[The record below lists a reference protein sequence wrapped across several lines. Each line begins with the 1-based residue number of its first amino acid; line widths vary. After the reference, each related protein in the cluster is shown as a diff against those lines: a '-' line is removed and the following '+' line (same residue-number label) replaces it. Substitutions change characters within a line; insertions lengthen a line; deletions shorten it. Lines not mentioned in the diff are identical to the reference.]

1 MLKKTSRSSLK
12 QVVRDIG
19 EVARF
24 LWERGWAERNAGN
37 LSVDITDITPE
48 SRGTREQLHKING
61 RMTPLELAGRTFYVT
76 ATGSKF
82 RETASDPEENLLM
95 IRIAGDLR
103 GYRILGD
110 RGGGVTRPT
119 SELATHLRIHG
130 FLRKRG
136 LPQKAVLHTH
146 PIYLI
151 ALTHL
156 KAYGSEKAVNRL
168 LWMMH
173 PEVKVVL
180 PEGVGLVPYRCP
192 GTSLLAEATLKS
204 LKDHRVVLWE
214 KHGCAAIGR
223 DIWEAFDLVD
233 TVNKAAQAFFLCRMA
248 GYEPEGLNAR
258 QLRELERLW
267 STNSSR

>member
-1 MLKKTSRSSLK
+1 MKKRTSASPLK
-12 QVVRDIG
+12 QIVRDIA
-19 EVARF
+19 EVARQ

-37 LSVDITDITPE
+37 LSLDITDITPE
-48 SRGTREQLHKING
+48 SRGTRELLHKITG
-61 RMTPLELAGRTFYVT
+61 GTIPPELAGRTFYVT
-76 ATGSKF
+76 ATGSRF
-82 RETASDPEENLLM
+82 RDLVNDPEEGLLM
-95 IRIAGDLR
+95 IRIAEDLR
-103 GYRILGD
+103 GYRILGG
-110 RGGGVTRPT
+110 RGGGATRPT

-156 KAYGSEKAVNRL
+156 KAYGAEKAVNRL

-192 GTSLLAEATLKS
+192 GTSSLAEATLKS

>member
-1 MLKKTSRSSLK
+1 MKKRTSASPLK
-12 QVVRDIG
+12 QVVRDIA
-19 EVARF
+19 EVARQ

-37 LSVDITDITPE
+37 LSLDITDIAPE
-48 SRGTREQLHKING
+48 SRGTRERLHKITG
-61 RMTPLELAGRTFYVT
+61 RMIPPELAGRTFYVT
-76 ATGSKF
+76 ATGSRF
-82 RETASDPEENLLM
+82 RETASDPEGNLLM
-95 IRIAGDLR
+95 IQIAGDR
-103 GYRILGD
+103 PGYRILGG
-110 RGGGVTRPT
+110 RGGRIKRPT

-156 KAYGSEKAVNRL
+156 RAYHSKKAVNRL

-173 PEVKVVL
+173 PEVKIVL

-192 GTSLLAEATLKS
+192 GTSSLAEATLKS
-204 LKDHRVVLWE
+204 LKDHPVVLWE
-214 KHGCAAIGR
+214 KHGCAAIGQ
-223 DIWEAFDLVD
+223 DIWEAFDLID

-248 GYEPEGLNAR
+248 GFEAEGLNAR
-258 QLRELERLW
+258 QVKELEKTW
-267 STNSSR
+267 SCKP